1 MQQKQFKNDT
11 VLISGAAGSIG
22 SALARKIYERKPK
35 RLVLL
40 DNNETG
46 LFDIQQELKGIDV
59 VIASIRDE
67 DRLDEVFA
75 KFKPTMVFHV
85 AAYKHVPLMEDHP
98 IEAIKTNIGG
108 LINIATIAV
117 QHKVKRFVFISSD
130 KAAAPLSIMGLTKK
144 YGEKLSRAFGA
155 ISKTKFV
162 IVRFGN
168 VMNSRGSVITIWQKQ
183 IAEGKPVTVTTKDM
197 RRYFMGIYEAVE
209 LILEAA
215 QSKEGT
221 YLLDMGDPVRIYDLA
236 KLVVKMSG
244 KDVPIIITGNR
255 GAEKTFERLHDPKT
269 ERTIK
274 RGRILEVIAK

>member
-1 MQQKQFKNDT
+1 MHKET

-22 SALARKIYERKPK
+22 SALAKKIYERKPK
-35 RLVLL
+35 KLILL

-46 LFDIQQELKGIDV
+46 LFDIQQELKGTDV

-67 DRLDEVFA
+67 DRRDEIF
-75 KFKPTMVFHV
+75 KKYKPTVVFHV

-98 IEAIKTNIGG
+98 FEAIKTNVGG
-108 LINIATIAV
+108 VINMCTLAV
-117 QHKVKRFVFISSD
+117 RHKIKRFIFISSD
-130 KAAAPLSIMGLTKK
+130 KAADPCSIMGLTKK
-144 YGEKLSRAFGA
+144 YGEKLCRSYGET
-155 ISKTKFV
+155 SKTKFV

-168 VMNSRGSVITIWQKQ
+168 VMNSRGSVIPIWQKQ

-215 QSKEGT
+215 ESREGT
-221 YLLDMGDPVRIYDLA
+221 YLLDMGDPVRIFDLA
-236 KLVVKMSG
+236 QLVVKMSG

-274 RGRILEVIAK
+274 RGRFLEVIEK